1 MSDATRVDIDPH
13 SHAILL
19 PTGFSNGAH
28 TAGVGTASYASPEQ
42 VASKKY
48 GTAADIFSLGLIL
61 LELFSNF
68 TSEHERAKAFHDVRH
83 NRELAPWMKQYYP
96 EVSALILACTQTEN
110 RRPTASDIQ
119 ALAVFRERGS
129 GAEIL
134 RAELRALKIE
144 MARKDEV
151 IQSQKKQIDKKDRT
165 IEELRHRLAR
175 LESGAGSD
183 ANNSSANKGL
193 VDVEES
199 CGSSDDDY

>member
-1 MSDATRVDIDPH
+1 MSDATRVDIDPQ

-19 PTGFSNGAH
+19 PTGFNNGAH

-83 NRELAPWMKQYYP
+83 NRELSSWMKQYYP

-134 RAELRALKIE
+134 RAELRALKVE
-144 MARKDEV
+144 MARKDEL
-151 IQSQKKQIDKKDRT
+151 IQSQKNQIDEKDRA

-175 LESGAGSD
+175 LESGAGTD
-183 ANNSSANKGL
+183 ANGSAGL
-193 VDVEES
+193 VDIEE
-199 CGSSDDDY
+199 SSDDDY

>member
-1 MSDATRVDIDPH
+1 MSDVTRVDIDPH

-42 VASKKY
+42 VTSKKY

-96 EVSALILACTQTEN
+96 EVSALILACTQMEN

-119 ALAVFRERGS
+119 ALAVFREKGS

-134 RAELRALKIE
+134 RAELRAMTVE
-144 MARKDEV
+144 MARKDEL
-151 IQSQKKQIDKKDRT
+151 IQSQKKQIDEKDRT
-165 IEELRHRLAR
+165 IKELRHRLAR

-183 ANNSSANKGL
+183 ANNGNYKQRG
-193 VDVEES
+193 VEE
-199 CGSSDDDY
+199 SSDDDY